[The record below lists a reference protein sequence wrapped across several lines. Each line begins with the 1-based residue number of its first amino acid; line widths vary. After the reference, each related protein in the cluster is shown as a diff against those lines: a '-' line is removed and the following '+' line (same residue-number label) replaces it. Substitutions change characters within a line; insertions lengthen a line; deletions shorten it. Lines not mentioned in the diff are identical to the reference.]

1 MFGMANLRMY
11 AASELELTKPNELLD
26 HKRAHL
32 ENMSALAHSAL
43 EVNYNPYKSNL
54 TEEAA
59 VGIHREIFAS
69 NFWDYKVMF
78 LHQLPF
84 TV

>member
-11 AASELELTKPNELLD
+11 AANELELTKPNKVLAY
-26 HKRAHL
+26 KRAHL
-32 ENMSALAHSAL
+32 ENMSALTHGTF

-59 VGIHREIFAS
+59 VDIHRENFA
-69 NFWDYKVMF
+69 
-78 LHQLPF
+78 
-84 TV
+84 